1 MEGEYDLPMR
11 FDESLVPDSPAAAG
25 EKLESGGMEWQSMG
39 HPGGIVE
46 SRRPPH

>member
-11 FDESLVPDSPAAAG
+11 FDESLLPDSPAAAG
-25 EKLESGGMEWQSMG
+25 ENIGEWGMEWQSMG
-39 HPGGIVE
+39 HPVGIVE